1 MRQLGPQQAL
11 LVVHHHHQLP
21 QLATPCPVLLQLV
34 RACLP
39 AAPVKIC
46 QVARDRPVS
55 KDPQVLQLLPRD
67 HLASPPAATKVRP
80 LKARPT
86 LLR

>member
-1 MRQLGPQQAL
+1 MQQLGPQQAL

-39 AAPVKIC
+39 AAPAKNC

-67 HLASPPAATKVRP
+67 HLASLPAATKVRP
-80 LKARPT
+80 LKARPS